1 MNSEIIKLSKIS
13 KKFVQRNKDI
23 VVLKNI
29 NLKIKKSD
37 KIILL
42 GNTGSG
48 KTTFLNLLMGLINP
62 TKGKIKIDKLD
73 LKNKEH
79 FWHNN
84 VDYVPQS
91 TKLLDT
97 TVANNIRFF

>member
-1 MNSEIIKLSKIS
+1 MNKNINIS
-13 KKFVQRNKDI
+13 KVYFRYEGNKSNT
-23 VVLKNI
+23 LENI

-62 TKGKIKIDKLD
+62 TKGKIKID
-73 LKNKEH
+73 
-79 FWHNN
+79 
-84 VDYVPQS
+84 
-91 TKLLDT
+91 
-97 TVANNIRFF
+97 